1 LVEAT
6 VDKKDVLK
14 FAASARRECY
24 EKMSINEP
32 TPQTLRQDDAQGTT
46 TTVDLNDLSRLLLNR
61 ELSLL
66 EFYRHVLE
74 EAQDETQ
81 PPLERLKFLSILASN
96 LDEFFMIR
104 VSGLKE
110 AFDEGVMELSPDGR
124 TPGEQLKEIRERLL
138 PLIEEQSRC
147 LKREVLPRLEAA
159 GITVVP
165 YDSLS
170 QQERERL
177 EEYFMRK
184 VFPVLTPQAI
194 DPAHPFP
201 YVSGLS
207 LNLGLMVGP
216 VQSHGI
222 TQSLAGSPL
231 PRFARIE
238 APRLL
243 PRLIRVG
250 DGGDRFVPLEEVI
263 AAHVSL
269 LFPRMQPSPCYAF
282 RVTRDADV
290 ELREDEAV
298 DLLRGMEQTLRNRR
312 FGSPVRLEVSRGM
325 PGDMVSLL
333 INQLELT
340 ETDVYRV
347 DDPLDVTGFMSLY
360 ELDRPELKDKPFA
373 PTVPGA
379 LRKRQPIF
387 EAIRRQDVLL
397 HHPYHSYAVVTD
409 FIKSAAQD
417 PDVIAIKIC
426 LYRTGKDSP
435 IPQSL
440 IEASESGK
448 QVTAVVE
455 LKARFDEENNIEWAK
470 QLEESGVHVIYGLMG
485 LKTHCKLALV
495 IRNEG
500 EQLRQYVH
508 IATGNYNPVTS
519 RFYTDFGLFTADEEI
534 GADATDLF
542 NYLTGFSRQKQYDRI
557 MVAPVNLRDRLL
569 ALIRRETEHA
579 SAGRPA
585 RIVAKF
591 NRLADTAV
599 IRALYEASRA
609 GVSIDMIVRGVC
621 MLRPGVAG
629 LSENITVRSV
639 VGRFLEHS
647 RVFYFAN
654 GGDEEVY
661 TGSADWMPRN
671 FDRRVEVITP
681 VRDMEIKKY
690 LTDEVLGTYL
700 RDNVKARRLMSD
712 GNYERVLPRDGEERI
727 NAQEYFIGR

>member
-1 LVEAT
+1 
-6 VDKKDVLK
+6 
-14 FAASARRECY
+14 
-24 EKMSINEP
+24 MSIKKP
-32 TPQTLRQDDAQGTT
+32 TPRTLPRDDDERGAATPA
-46 TTVDLNDLSRLLLNR
+46 DLSDQSHLLFNR
-61 ELSLL
+61 ELSLI

-81 PPLERLKFLSILASN
+81 PTLERLKFLSILASN

-110 AFDEGVMELSPDGR
+110 AYDEGVMETSPDGR

-138 PLIEEQSRC
+138 KLIAEQSEC
-147 LKREVLPRLEAA
+147 LKREVLPALQSA
-159 GITVVP
+159 GIELVS

-170 QQERERL
+170 EPERQRL

-201 YVSGLS
+201 YISGLS

-238 APRLL
+238 VPQLL
-243 PRLIRVG
+243 PRLVQVNDEG
-250 DGGDRFVPLEEVI
+250 TRFVPLEEII
-263 AAHVSL
+263 AAHIGL

-298 DLLRGMEQTLRNRR
+298 DLLRGMEQTLRKRR

-325 PGDMVSLL
+325 PGDMVGLL
-333 INQLELT
+333 LKELELA
-340 ETDVYRV
+340 ETDVYRL
-347 DDPLDVTGFMSLY
+347 DDPLDTTGFMSLY
-360 ELDRPELKDKPFA
+360 ELDRPELKDKPFK
-373 PTVPGA
+373 PTIPGA
-379 LRKRQPIF
+379 VRKGKSIF
-387 EAIRRQDVLL
+387 ESIRRQDVLL
-397 HHPYHSYAVVTD
+397 HHPYHSYGVVTD
-409 FIKSAAQD
+409 FIKSAAED
-417 PDVIAIKIC
+417 PDVIAIKMC
-426 LYRTGKDSP
+426 LYRTGKNSP
-435 IPQSL
+435 IPQAL
-440 IEASESGK
+440 IDACESGK

-455 LKARFDEENNIEWAK
+455 LKARFDEEYNIEWAK

-485 LKTHCKLALV
+485 LKTHCKVALV
-495 IRNEG
+495 IRNEAD
-500 EQLRQYVH
+500 EVRQYVH
-508 IATGNYNPVTS
+508 ISTGNYNPVTS
-519 RFYTDFGLFTADEEI
+519 RFYTDFGLFTADAEI

-542 NYLTGFSRQKQYDRI
+542 NYLTGFSRQKDYDRI
-557 MVAPVNLRDRLL
+557 MVAPVNLRQGIL

-579 SAGRPA
+579 LAGRPA
-585 RIVAKF
+585 RILAKF
-591 NRLADTAV
+591 NRLADTKV
-599 IRALYEASRA
+599 ISALYEASQA

-621 MLRPGVAG
+621 MLRPGVQG
-629 LSENITVRSV
+629 LSENITVRSI

-647 RVFYFAN
+647 RVFFFAN
-654 GGDEEVY
+654 GGEDEVY

-681 VRDMEIKKY
+681 VKDKEIKRY
-690 LTDEVLGTYL
+690 LTDEVLKTYL
-700 RDNVKARRLMSD
+700 RDNVKARRLLSD
-712 GNYERVLPRDGEERI
+712 GSYERVRPAQGEERI

>member
-1 LVEAT
+1 
-6 VDKKDVLK
+6 
-14 FAASARRECY
+14 
-24 EKMSINEP
+24 MSIKKP
-32 TPQTLRQDDAQGTT
+32 TPQTLQQDADRGTT
-46 TTVDLNDLSRLLLNR
+46 TPVDLSDLTQLLFNR

-66 EFYRHVLE
+66 EFYRHVLQ

-110 AFDEGVMELSPDGR
+110 TFEEGVTERSPDGR

-138 PLIEEQSRC
+138 PLIEEQSEC
-147 LKREVLPRLEAA
+147 LKREVLPALKSA
-159 GITVVP
+159 GITIVP
-165 YDSLS
+165 YDALS
-170 QQERERL
+170 EAERESL
-177 EEYFMRK
+177 EAYFMRK
-184 VFPVLTPQAI
+184 VYPVLTPQAI

-201 YVSGLS
+201 YISGLS

-238 APRLL
+238 VPQLL
-243 PRLIRVG
+243 PRLVRVG
-250 DGGDRFVPLEEVI
+250 NEGERFVPLEEVI
-263 AAHVSL
+263 AAHIGL
-269 LFPRMQPSPCYAF
+269 LFPRMQPSPCYSF

-312 FGSPVRLEVSRGM
+312 FGSPVRLEVSREM

-333 INQLELT
+333 LNQLELV

-347 DDPLDVTGFMSLY
+347 DDPLDMTGFMSLY
-360 ELDRPELKDKPFA
+360 ELDKPELKDKPFA
-373 PTVPGA
+373 PTVPGVFK
-379 LRKRQPIF
+379 KRTSIF
-387 EAIRRQDVLL
+387 EIIGRQDVLL
-397 HHPYHSYAVVTD
+397 HHPYHSYGIVTD

-426 LYRTGKDSP
+426 LYRTGKNSP

-440 IEASESGK
+440 IEACESGK

-500 EQLRQYVH
+500 ERLRQYVH
-508 IATGNYNPVTS
+508 IATGNYNPITS
-519 RFYTDFGLFTADEEI
+519 RFYTDFGLFTADETI

-557 MVAPVNLRDRLL
+557 MVAPVNLRDGILS
-569 ALIRRETEHA
+569 LIRRETAHA
-579 SAGRPA
+579 ASGRPA
-585 RIVAKF
+585 RIIAKF
-591 NRLADTAV
+591 NRLADIEV
-599 IRALYEASRA
+599 IRALYEASQA

-621 MLRPGVAG
+621 MLRPGVQG
-629 LSENITVRSV
+629 LSENITVRSI

-681 VRDMEIKKY
+681 VQDKDIKKY
-690 LTDEVLGTYL
+690 LMDEVLSTYL

-712 GNYERVLPRDGEERI
+712 GNYERVQPPQGEEKI